1 MLSASSQSLAVSCP
15 SPKCFARLV
24 AACCG
29 VLFWVYLFLFIFFRG
44 VASTLSSCDIWAAPS
59 VFVKW
64 IGRLSFSDQFQEI
77 VSAKWHLSCQ
87 GRWRFERQVHP
98 LNQQPFSTFCSLP
111 KQLVSVPSAGTWTG
125 KLDSLQNQQVLLLL
139 FFLFLFFFVWGGDS
153 ATTSLSDLESAAL
166 ETGDFLV
173 QFALRLHSVI
183 AYLNITVHLRFLFFF
198 LSKK

>member
-1 MLSASSQSLAVSCP
+1 MLCT
-15 SPKCFARLV
+15 
-24 AACCG
+24 ACGCLLWG
-29 VLFWVYLFLFIFFRG
+29 FVLSLFIFIYFFRG

-139 FFLFLFFFVWGGDS
+139 FFCLFCFFVWGGDS